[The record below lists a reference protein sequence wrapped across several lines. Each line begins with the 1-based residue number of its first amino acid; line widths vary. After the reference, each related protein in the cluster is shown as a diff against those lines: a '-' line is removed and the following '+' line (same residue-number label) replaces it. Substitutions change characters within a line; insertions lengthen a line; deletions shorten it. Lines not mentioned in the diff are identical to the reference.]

1 MKRLLVFAVTLALC
15 SSVLFAQ
22 GGAVLTTGTIS
33 GVIKDPTGAV
43 IPGAEV
49 VVHNVDTDAKRT
61 VVSDDS
67 GFYTVPNVPTGMYT
81 VSVTMPG
88 FKTSTSQP
96 FKVDIRSNRIQD
108 LTMEVGSVDQQIT
121 VEGASAAQVELR
133 SGEVANLI
141 SGEQVT
147 ELPLNGR
154 SFVQLSLLVPG
165 ASAAQDA
172 NVRFTGL
179 LAGVDISFSGS
190 PSNANMWLVDGT
202 NNVDIGSGRT
212 ILTYPS
218 VDSIAEFK
226 IQRNSYAADMAAS
239 SGAQINVV
247 TKSGTNEF
255 HGSLYEFHRNS
266 ALNAT
271 NFFLN
276 RAGQDKQALIYNN
289 FGYTVGGPIVKDKAF
304 FFWSQ
309 EWRREGRG
317 VPRQNLVPTDLE
329 RQGDFS
335 GPNTRDY
342 PDPTDPLTGLPFP
355 ENKIPADRLS
365 PAGLALLN
373 LYPRANLSLDSPNF
387 SGFNWVAA
395 PKTPL
400 NTRQEQI
407 RADWNITENH
417 SVMGRLTLDTWKNPA
432 PSFVEGG
439 LWGDDPFPIVDS
451 NWDQPG
457 RSLTT
462 QWTSTFG
469 TGTVNQVSFSWSGN
483 EIIVDRGSGE
493 TENEAVNATI
503 PEVFPGPEGHGHAVF
518 WGDPLGHDLWNQPP
532 WQNRQ
537 DLFVWKDDFSK
548 VIGDHSFKI
557 GGLFSHNRKDEDIDN
572 NSAAYAPEFW
582 SNGGEAIPGGTPGG
596 EGSWGP
602 PEALGRGDQVTGNG
616 VADLLLKG
624 TYWGGGVE
632 DSTNPRS
639 RVRWRDY
646 ELYFADTWRLTS
658 RLTLNYGVRWSYLPN
673 PWDDQNQIGNFVL
686 ALYDPAAGA
695 VGTNGMLF
703 PDAKFGTTPDAAGLE
718 DVDDRALV
726 KNYFSD
732 FSPRIGF
739 AWDPTGQGK
748 WAIRAG
754 AGMFYNRE
762 AISDVLTMTIN
773 PPFRTTITW
782 DNGRPLDGIPA
793 SMDFTGGS
801 GVAQTGKALEAK
813 TPGSYQWN
821 LTVERE
827 LWRDT
832 KAEIG
837 YVANR
842 GHHIPGWFDMN
853 QVPVALRTQYAT
865 LELDTETGT
874 ETDGGPLRPLFP
886 LVGDVTNPRVASRS
900 FDSWYHSFQAY
911 LVKRFSQ
918 NFSYQLSYTFSK
930 LLSTAYG
937 LGHIGGNVVSDPFNI
952 GYDKGLASFDR
963 PHIFSA
969 NLIYRTPA
977 LAGSNAL
984 VQALLGGWESSIIVT
999 ANSGRPET
1007 ITCCE
1012 NFTGTES
1019 NRPDLV
1025 GDPEGPQTV
1034 DAWFDVNAFRPPP
1047 VVGLLGNSPRSQ
1059 IRGPGINNWDLSFMK
1074 NFGGLPWWNNEGA
1087 TLQFRAEFFNAFNHT
1102 QFQLVDTD
1110 FEIANESIDAS
1121 GNLLG
1126 FEQNNS
1132 NFGQVTR
1139 VREPR
1144 EIQFALKILW

>member
-15 SSVLFAQ
+15 SPALFAQ
-22 GGAVLTTGTIS
+22 GGAVTTGTIS
-33 GVIKDPTGAV
+33 GVVKDPTGAV

-49 VVHNVDTDAKRT
+49 LVKNVDTGVTRT

-67 GFYTVPNVPTGMYT
+67 GFYTVPNVPTGTYS

-88 FKTSTSQP
+88 FKTTTSQP
-96 FKVDIRSNRIQD
+96 FKVDIRANRIQD
-108 LTMEVGSVDQQIT
+108 LTLEVGSVDQQIT
-121 VEGASAAQVELR
+121 VEGASSAQVELR

-141 SGEQVT
+141 AGEQVT

-165 ASAAQDA
+165 ASAQQDA

-179 LAGVDISFSGS
+179 FAGVDISFSGS

-226 IQRNSYAADMAAS
+226 IQRNSYSADMAAS

-247 TKSGTNEF
+247 TKAGTNEF

-276 RAGQDKQALIYNN
+276 RGGQEKQALIYNN
-289 FGYTVGGPIVKDKAF
+289 FGYTVGGPIVRDKAF

-317 VPRQNLVPTDLE
+317 IPRQDLVPTELE
-329 RQGDFS
+329 RQGDFN

-342 PDPTDPLTGLPFP
+342 PDPIDPLTGLSFP
-355 ENKIPADRLS
+355 GNRIPADRLS
-365 PAGLALLN
+365 PAGQALLN
-373 LYPRANLSLDSPNF
+373 LYPLPTVALDSPNF
-387 SGFNWVAA
+387 AGFNWIAA
-395 PKTPL
+395 PKTPIK
-400 NTRQEQI
+400 TRQEQI

-457 RSLTT
+457 HSLTT
-462 QWTSTFG
+462 QWTSSFG
-469 TGTVNQVSFSWSGN
+469 AGTVNQVSFSWSGN
-483 EIIVDRGSGE
+483 EIVVERGSGE
-493 TENEAVNATI
+493 AQNQAVNASI

-518 WGDPLGHDLWNQPP
+518 WGDPLGNDLWNQPP
-532 WQNRQ
+532 WQNEQ

-548 VIGDHSFKI
+548 VVGNHSFKA
-557 GGLFSHNRKDEDIDN
+557 GGLFSTNMKDEDLTN
-572 NSAAYAPEFW
+572 NSEAYSPQFW
-582 SNGGEAIPGGTPGG
+582 SDGGEAIPGGTPGPG
-596 EGSWGP
+596 WGP
-602 PEALGRGDQVTGNG
+602 AEALGRDDQVTGNG
-616 VADLLLKG
+616 IADLLLRG
-624 TYWGGGVE
+624 TAWGDGVE
-632 DSTNPRS
+632 SDTNPRS

-646 ELYFADTWRLTS
+646 ELYFADTWRLTP
-658 RLTLNYGVRWSYLPN
+658 RLTANYGVRWSYLPN
-673 PWDDQNQIGNFVL
+673 PWDDQDRIGNFVL
-686 ALYDPAAGA
+686 ELYDPAAGA

-703 PDAKFGTTPDAAGLE
+703 PDAGVGTTPDAAGFS
-718 DVDDRALV
+718 DIDDRALV
-726 KNYFSD
+726 ENHFTD
-732 FSPRIGF
+732 FAPRIGF

-748 WAIRAG
+748 WAIRFG

-762 AISDVLTMTIN
+762 AIADVLLMSSN
-773 PPFRTTITW
+773 PPFRTTILW
-782 DNGRPLDGIPA
+782 PSGRMLDSLPA

-801 GVAQTGKALEAK
+801 GVAQNGKSLEAK

-821 LTVERE
+821 LTIERE

-842 GHHIPGWFDMN
+842 GHHIPGQFAIN
-853 QVPVALRTQYAT
+853 QVPVPLRTQYAM
-865 LELDTETGT
+865 LELDASED
-874 ETDGGPLRPLFP
+874 TDGGSLRPLFD
-886 LVGDVTNPRVASRS
+886 LVGDTTDPVITSRS

-911 LVKRFSQ
+911 LVKRFS
-918 NFSYQLSYTFSK
+918 NSISYQMSYTYSK
-930 LLSTAYG
+930 LLSTGYG
-937 LGHIGGNVVSDPFNI
+937 LGYLDTNVVSDPNNI
-952 GYDKGLASFDR
+952 GYDKGLARFDR
-963 PHIFSA
+963 PHIFTG

-977 LAGSNAL
+977 LVGSGAVL
-984 VQALLGGWESSIIVT
+984 RALLGAWETSVIYT
-999 ANSGRPET
+999 ANSGPPER
-1007 ITCCE
+1007 IECCE
-1012 NFTGTES
+1012 NFTGTEV

-1025 GDPEGPQTV
+1025 GDPEGPQAV
-1034 DAWFDVNAFRPPP
+1034 DAWFNVNAFRPPAII
-1047 VVGLLGNSPRSQ
+1047 GQLGNAPKAP
-1059 IRGPGINNWDLSFMK
+1059 IRGPGLNNWDLSFMK
-1074 NFGGLPWWNNEGA
+1074 NFAGLPWWNNEGA
-1087 TLQFRAEFFNAFNHT
+1087 TLQFRAELFNAFNHT
-1102 QFQLVDTD
+1102 QFQLIDTNFD
-1110 FEIANESIDAS
+1110 IANPTIDSTTGA
-1121 GNLLG
+1121 LLS
-1126 FEQNNS
+1126 FEQNNP

-1139 VREPR
+1139 IREPR